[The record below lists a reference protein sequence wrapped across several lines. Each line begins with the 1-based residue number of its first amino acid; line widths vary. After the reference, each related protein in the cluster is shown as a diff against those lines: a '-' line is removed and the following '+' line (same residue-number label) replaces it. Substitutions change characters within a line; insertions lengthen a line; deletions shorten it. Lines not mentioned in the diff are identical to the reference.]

1 MQNTAAEIQFPLH
14 ATPRPPGERQDSDVP
29 RSRAGRLP
37 RVTQVLA
44 LAIYFQDAIQ
54 RGEARDYA
62 DLARLGCLTRER
74 MSQIMELVWL
84 APDIQ
89 QEILHLGPQ
98 TGGRYPISECAVRRF
113 ASLLAWDDQRA
124 EWDTLKKNRLGT
136 WVDSDQ

>member
-1 MQNTAAEIQFPLH
+1 MQNNTAEIQFRLY
-14 ATPRPPGERQDSDVP
+14 ATDGRKQKGLAAPHSGI
-29 RSRAGRLP
+29 GRLP

-44 LAIYFQDAIQ
+44 LAIHFQDMIQ

-98 TGGRYPISECAVRRF
+98 TGGRYPISECAVRQI
-113 ASLLAWDDQRA
+113 ASLLAWDDQRL
-124 EWDTLKKNRLGT
+124 EWDKLKKKRLGA
-136 WVDSDQ
+136 WLASG